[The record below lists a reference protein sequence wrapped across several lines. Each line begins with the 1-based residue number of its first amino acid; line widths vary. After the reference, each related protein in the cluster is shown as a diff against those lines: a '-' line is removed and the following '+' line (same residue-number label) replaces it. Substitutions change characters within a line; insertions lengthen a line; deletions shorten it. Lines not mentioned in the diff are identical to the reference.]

1 MKKIFII
8 LTGCLLLTMNA
19 FALETK
25 AAEEDLTTKN
35 SFFEIKLGYGIGGT
49 APLPIPAEIRKING
63 FKPLFN
69 FSVQALYN
77 IGLSERWGILTGVR
91 LERKG
96 MTTEA
101 TVKNYGMSIMDD
113 EGGVVSGRWTG
124 DVTMSSD
131 IMQLTIPVSA
141 SLNCSEKWRVHAGM
155 YLGLAFKHEFYGEV
169 CNGYLREGDPTGAKI
184 EIDEK
189 PQTFDFSED
198 MRNIQLGATAGCVF
212 QFHKRFGAFA
222 DLNWGVN
229 NIFVSDF
236 ETISFNLYPIYA
248 TLGVSYA
255 FK

>member
-8 LTGCLLLTMNA
+8 LTGCLLLTVNA
-19 FALETK
+19 FANNTEEI
-25 AAEEDLTTKN
+25 AEAKEAKN
-35 SFFEIKLGYGIGGT
+35 SFFEAKLGYNLGGT
-49 APLPIPAEIRKING
+49 APLPLPAEIRKING

-101 TVKNYGMSIMDD
+101 TVKNYSMSIND
-113 EGGVVSGRWTG
+113 ENGGTIAGRWTG

-131 IMQLTIPVSA
+131 ILQVTVPASA
-141 SLNCSEKWRVHAGM
+141 IFNCSERWRVHAGM
-155 YLGLAFKHEFYGEV
+155 YLGLAAKHKFYGEV

-184 EIDEK
+184 EIGEEA
-189 PQTFDFSED
+189 QTFDFSEE
-198 MRNIQLGATAGCVF
+198 MRNLQVGATAGCEF
-212 QFHKRFGAFA
+212 NIYKRFGAFA
-222 DLNWGVN
+222 DLNWGLN

-248 TLGVSYA
+248 TLGLSYS

>member
-19 FALETK
+19 FANNTDEVVDAK
-25 AAEEDLTTKN
+25 EMKN
-35 SFFEIKLGYGIGGT
+35 SFFEAKLGYNLGGT

-184 EIDEK
+184 EIDDK
-189 PQTFDFSED
+189 PQTFEFSDE
-198 MRNIQLGATAGCVF
+198 MRNLQFGATAGCVF